1 MLRKKSAGFFRRHF
15 REGVAEERVG
25 SGLLKRA

>member
-1 MLRKKSAGFFRRHF
+1 MRKKSAGFFRRHF

-25 SGLLKRA
+25 SDLLKRAR